1 MASVEERILEL
12 AQENFDRE
20 PDWDLPFRESDVSS
34 MDAVAFIKLLGQEF
48 DIEIPPEQLA
58 QADNL
63 RKLAK
68 LVADAVG

>member
-20 PDWDLPFRESDVSS
+20 PDWDLPFRDSDVSS
-34 MDAVAFIKLLGQEF
+34 MDAVAFIKVLGQEF

-68 LVADAVG
+68 LVTDAVG

>member
-1 MASVEERILEL
+1 MASVEERVLEL

-20 PDWDLPFRESDVSS
+20 PDWDLPFSESDVSS
-34 MDAVAFIKLLGQEF
+34 MDAVAFIKLLGEEF

-68 LVADAVG
+68 VVADAVG